1 MTPEKELKVAY
12 GLAIVLLIVG
22 FLSFAASSAKPPEE
36 PVRKMFKTVAG
47 KVLFDHKTH
56 TSNSGYGV
64 SCKECHHHPEGDE
77 KEALRA
83 CGDCHQAPT
92 EDAPVPKS
100 CLDCHETDDIDG
112 IEMSKKSDA
121 FHSQCEACHKGVGA
135 GPEEN
140 RCSWC
145 HVQ

>member
-1 MTPEKELKVAY
+1 MTPDKELRVAY
-12 GLAIVLLIVG
+12 SMIIVLLILG
-22 FLSFAASSAKPPEE
+22 FLSYTASSAKTPEE
-36 PVRKMFKTVAG
+36 PVRIMFKCVAG

-56 TSNSGYGV
+56 TSASGYGV
-64 SCKECHHHPEGDE
+64 SCMDCHHHPESDE
-77 KEALRA
+77 EAALGA

-92 EDAPVPKS
+92 EEVPVPQS
-100 CLDCHETDDIDG
+100 CLDCHDADELEG
-112 IEMSKKSDA
+112 IEMSKRSDA
-121 FHSQCEACHKGVGA
+121 FHDQCEKCHQDVGA